1 MKNHNLQNLV
11 DSIILETVLADPRI
25 VKKAEEAG
33 LGSSIFNAVK
43 DYALSLY
50 DKEHPVA
57 SVLAILAP
65 GMLTALGMP
74 VIGVI
79 VFLAESVFDVDLK
92 KIFISIG
99 ESIKGLLSGGTKID
113 EGTAQAVANKAVDE
127 NAGAAP
133 TEENLAKI
141 DKRNVNASFTIEDAK
156 LFNFA
161 LRKLV
166 KDYPNFDLNNPG
178 LIRQAG
184 MTSRLL
190 ALVGLK
196 GKFIDLLKKLFGKIL
211 MGVLYST
218 IFAAAGAAG
227 SAAKSYF
234 GGDSKEDSE
243 KDKTINFRGLP
254 ESSSQQT
261 YKVSPNYQEELLNG
275 KYSRWIIQGSA
286 ANIEPLVVSW
296 AIDVYPG
303 LKGKESDITSS
314 GNFQTVVSIIKDA
327 NKGNVSGMIIIPGF
341 TSRKDLVDKFI
352 DQVASHGASPFVPP
366 GKNPPLSI

>member
-74 VIGVI
+74 VIGTI

-127 NAGAAP
+127 NAGGAP

-166 KDYPNFDLNNPG
+166 AFDFTQANLYLNNVVL
-178 LIRQAG
+178 LII
-184 MTSRLL
+184 S
-190 ALVGLK
+190 
-196 GKFIDLLKKLFGKIL
+196 
-211 MGVLYST
+211 
-218 IFAAAGAAG
+218 
-227 SAAKSYF
+227 
-234 GGDSKEDSE
+234 
-243 KDKTINFRGLP
+243 
-254 ESSSQQT
+254 
-261 YKVSPNYQEELLNG
+261 
-275 KYSRWIIQGSA
+275 
-286 ANIEPLVVSW
+286 
-296 AIDVYPG
+296 
-303 LKGKESDITSS
+303 
-314 GNFQTVVSIIKDA
+314 
-327 NKGNVSGMIIIPGF
+327 
-341 TSRKDLVDKFI
+341 
-352 DQVASHGASPFVPP
+352 
-366 GKNPPLSI
+366 